1 MLQKQDF
8 ELNFNT
14 KFPNIIKVIGVG
26 GAGCNAVQHMHRMG
40 IHDVDFVICNTDAQ
54 VLATVPE
61 GIKSVQ
67 LGAELTKGLG
77 AGTEPEMGKKAAEE
91 SEKSIRQLLQDPTE
105 MVFITAGMGGGTGTG
120 AAPVIARIAREM
132 KRLTVAVVT
141 DPFEFEGDDKIEQA
155 KAGIVELKKNC
166 DTVLIIKNDRL
177 AAMYGDMVIDRAY
190 AEADNVLANAVKSIA
205 ELITRPGIINLDFA
219 DVKKVLGNA
228 GQAVMGSSEADGED
242 RAKCAIEAALQSPL
256 LENNDINGAKRLL
269 VSIAYSDEKPE
280 YKIKMSDQTT
290 VTRFVQS
297 QIKSKA
303 KLFKH
308 GFAIDRKL
316 GSKVRVTIVAAGF
329 DATYPEEVEEIVV
342 EYPTVEA
349 PKPISKP
356 VANEPR
362 IAEPRPAAAPPRQE
376 PVAQSPRVAP
386 RPAAVPQM
394 SEAERMT
401 KLVQKFVETDFSR
414 QNLARPAYTRNG
426 TKLFND
432 SQILISSNVRYNLK
446 DIYDELKR
454 ENLIA

>member
-1 MLQKQDF
+1 MLQRQDF

-14 KFPNIIKVIGVG
+14 QFPNIIKVIGVG
-26 GAGCNAVQHMHRMG
+26 GAGGNAVKHMNRLG

-54 VLATVPE
+54 ALVGLPE

-77 AGTEPEMGKKAAEE
+77 AGTEPDMGRKAAEE
-91 SEKSIRQLLQDPTE
+91 SEKAIRQLLQDPTE

-141 DPFEFEGDDKIEQA
+141 DPFEFEGEDKIEQA
-155 KAGIVELKKNC
+155 HAGIVELKKNC

-177 AAMYGDMVIDRAY
+177 AAMYGDMVIDQAY
-190 AEADNVLANAVKSIA
+190 SEADNVLANAVKSIA

-228 GQAVMGSSEADGED
+228 GQAVMGSAEADGED
-242 RAKCAIEAALQSPL
+242 RAKAAIEAALKSPL
-256 LENNDINGAKRLL
+256 LENNDINGAKRVL

-290 VTRFVQS
+290 VTKFVQS

-308 GFAIDRKL
+308 GFAIDRNL
-316 GSKVRVTIVAAGF
+316 GSKVRVTIVTAGF
-329 DATYPEEVEEIVV
+329 DGGSSEEVEEII
-342 EYPTVEA
+342 ETTTNTSTTADAKNTTSSINKISSTAIANKMSNEA
-349 PKPISKP
+349 D
-356 VANEPR
+356 R
-362 IAEPRPAAAPPRQE
+362 LD
-376 PVAQSPRVAP
+376 
-386 RPAAVPQM
+386 
-394 SEAERMT
+394 
-401 KLVQKFVETDFSR
+401 KLVEKFIETGFMK
-414 QNLARPAYTRNG
+414 QNLSRPAYHRNG
-426 TKLFND
+426 AKLYNE
-432 SQILISSNVRYNLK
+432 SEILAFSNVRYNLK
-446 DIYDELKR
+446 DIYNELKR
-454 ENLIA
+454 ANILC